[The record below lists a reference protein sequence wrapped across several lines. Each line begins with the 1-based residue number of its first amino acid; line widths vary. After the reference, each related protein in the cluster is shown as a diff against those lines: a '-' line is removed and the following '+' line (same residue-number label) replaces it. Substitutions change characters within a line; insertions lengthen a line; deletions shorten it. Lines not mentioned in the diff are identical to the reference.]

1 MDANSK
7 TDEEF
12 PADGGRGRAPAWL
25 ESLGADWRQLRG
37 WQRSRVATAGIA
49 GAAAAA
55 VVVST
60 NGMLTAAGAPWW
72 SVVIVGAGSLLAGLV
87 VGSYISAPI
96 GAEATVCDTRWPLIG
111 LTGLVLSTSTG
122 EESLAAHLFTGAPPA
137 VLAGV
142 IQPAFALLS
151 FALLG
156 WALRERLG
164 LERTAVSPVAGKD
177 AGDVCTTCRPLFP
190 TKPALQGRPDA

>member
-1 MDANSK
+1 MDTNNTVAPE
-7 TDEEF
+7 T
-12 PADGGRGRAPAWL
+12 AGGDAQGRVHERL
-25 ESLGADWRQLRG
+25 RSLGADWRQLRG

-49 GAAAAA
+49 AAAAAA

-60 NGMLTAAGAPWW
+60 NGMMTAAGAPWW
-72 SVVIVGAGSLLAGLV
+72 SFVLVGAGSLLAGLV

-177 AGDVCTTCRPLFP
+177 ADDACTTCRPLFP
-190 TKPALQGRPDA
+190 TKPGLKGRPDA